1 MIGAFA
7 GVVHHTCGSCSACI
21 TPPKQLK
28 LLISLKKWRGS
39 CSACITFLLHIVF
52 HKICTALST
61 VRGAGVLHQICSG
74 ASPVRRELFIK
85 RREFFIT
92 RLRPK
97 NDVGGSSSSHAGSSS
112 SHPSSSTCTHWMRH
126 SHASHAIV
134 GGMLIEIAQQSLG
147 HASLATTTI
156 YVTTEKSS
164 ADEGCRGA
172 LAEVGG
178 EGQ

>member
-7 GVVHHTCGSCSACI
+7 GVVHHIC
-21 TPPKQLK
+21 
-28 LLISLKKWRGS
+28 GS
-39 CSACITFLLHIVF
+39 CSACITFLLHNVF

-61 VRGAGVLHQICSG
+61 VRSAGVLHQICSG

-85 RREFFIT
+85 RRELFIT

-126 SHASHAIV
+126 SHASHAIA
-134 GGMLIEIAQQSLG
+134 GGMPIEIAQQDLG

-156 YVTTEKSS
+156 YVTTEKRRRMK
-164 ADEGCRGA
+164 AVEAFWRK
-172 LAEVGG
+172 
-178 EGQ
+178 

>member
-7 GVVHHTCGSCSACI
+7 GVVHHICGSCSACI

-28 LLISLKKWRGS
+28 LLISFKKWRGS
-39 CSACITFLLHIVF
+39 CSACITFLLHNVF

-74 ASPVRRELFIK
+74 ASPVRREL
-85 RREFFIT
+85 FIT

-126 SHASHAIV
+126 SHASHAIA
-134 GGMLIEIAQQSLG
+134 GGMPIEIAQQNLG

-156 YVTTEKSS
+156 YVTTEKRRRMK
-164 ADEGCRGA
+164 AVEAFWRK
-172 LAEVGG
+172 
-178 EGQ
+178 

>member
-7 GVVHHTCGSCSACI
+7 GVVHHICGSCSACI

-39 CSACITFLLHIVF
+39 CSACITFLLHNVF

-61 VRGAGVLHQICSG
+61 VRSAGVVHQICSG

-85 RREFFIT
+85 RRELFIT

-126 SHASHAIV
+126 SHASHAIA
-134 GGMLIEIAQQSLG
+134 GGMPIEIAQQDLG

-156 YVTTEKSS
+156 YVTTEKRRRMK
-164 ADEGCRGA
+164 AVEAFWRK
-172 LAEVGG
+172 
-178 EGQ
+178 

>member
-39 CSACITFLLHIVF
+39 CSACITFLLHNVF

-61 VRGAGVLHQICSG
+61 VRSAGVLHQICSG
-74 ASPVRRELFIK
+74 ASPVRREFFIK
-85 RREFFIT
+85 RRELFIT

-97 NDVGGSSSSHAGSSS
+97 NDVGGSSS

-126 SHASHAIV
+126 SHASHAIA
-134 GGMLIEIAQQSLG
+134 GGMPIEIAQQNLG

-156 YVTTEKSS
+156 YVTTEKRRRMK
-164 ADEGCRGA
+164 AVEA
-172 LAEVGG
+172 LWRK
-178 EGQ
+178 

>member
-7 GVVHHTCGSCSACI
+7 GVVHHICGSCSACI

-39 CSACITFLLHIVF
+39 CSACITFLLHNVF

-61 VRGAGVLHQICSG
+61 VRSAGVLHQICSG

-85 RREFFIT
+85 RRELFIT

-126 SHASHAIV
+126 SHASHAIA
-134 GGMLIEIAQQSLG
+134 GGMPIEIAQQDLG

-156 YVTTEKSS
+156 YVTTEKRRRMK
-164 ADEGCRGA
+164 AVEAFWRK
-172 LAEVGG
+172 
-178 EGQ
+178 

>member
-74 ASPVRRELFIK
+74 VSPLRRELFIK
-85 RREFFIT
+85 RRELFIT

-126 SHASHAIV
+126 SHASHAIA
-134 GGMLIEIAQQSLG
+134 GGMPIEIAQQNLG

-156 YVTTEKSS
+156 YVTTEKRRRMK
-164 ADEGCRGA
+164 AVEAFWRK
-172 LAEVGG
+172 
-178 EGQ
+178 

>member
-1 MIGAFA
+1 M
-7 GVVHHTCGSCSACI
+7 
-21 TPPKQLK
+21 
-28 LLISLKKWRGS
+28 LISFKKWRGS
-39 CSACITFLLHIVF
+39 CSACITFLLHNVF

-126 SHASHAIV
+126 SHASHAIA
-134 GGMLIEIAQQSLG
+134 GGMPIEIAQQDLG

>member
-28 LLISLKKWRGS
+28 LLISFKKWRGS
-39 CSACITFLLHIVF
+39 CSACITFLLRNVF

-74 ASPVRRELFIK
+74 ASPVRREFFIK
-85 RREFFIT
+85 RRELFIT

-97 NDVGGSSSSHAGSSS
+97 NDVGGSSSSHATPPARPSGVWGTPHVAAARRKPAAAAHSQGL
-112 SHPSSSTCTHWMRH
+112 PRPTSSSTHRH
-126 SHASHAIV
+126 PFAH
-134 GGMLIEIAQQSLG
+134 
-147 HASLATTTI
+147 
-156 YVTTEKSS
+156 
-164 ADEGCRGA
+164 
-172 LAEVGG
+172 
-178 EGQ
+178 